1 MGRSAEVSSS
11 IIGRIFMFKQLRW
24 ENTKI
29 GGKYL
34 YVFLVVAVTF
44 LLSIAITYWLLNQT
58 SGTMKN
64 TLVKSEIAL
73 QSSEL
78 VSLYYEK
85 YNQIPEYILLSDDE
99 HLNKYLEGS
108 LKFVAIAKELKPQ
121 LSKEQLEIFNQIIEN
136 NNKLDEY
143 FFSTIVP
150 NVKQINT
157 NEFDQLQKEAYALK
171 MNTNELGNELKSMAT
186 ESNRES
192 LANAQNN
199 IERTII
205 LLVCSGIIS
214 LLISFVLLIFITKKI
229 EVGLKK
235 VVDTSEE
242 IAKGHLDFTPLNISG
257 NDEIGQLSHSINNM
271 GNRLR
276 EMILEVSHIASDV
289 DHQSTTFAQ
298 TSMELQQGSSQVAI
312 TIEELATGV
321 GSQANDISDIS
332 ENMRGFSERLVEVN
346 QDGQTLVT
354 FSEDVLQVSVNGD
367 AQMKQS
373 LQQMNVIQ
381 SVVENSVEKIKNL
394 ELKSQSITEVVTV
407 IKSIADQTNLLALN
421 ASIEAARAGESGK
434 GFAVVASEVKKLADE
449 VSFSVENIS
458 TIVTSIKQETAII
471 SQDLDTGFKQ
481 VYEGT
486 EQIQLTGQYFSEIKE
501 KVTDMTHRV
510 KNISTIF
517 TQFEKSSQDI
527 NNSVENIASISEQ
540 SAAGSQEIS
549 AAVHEQSQSIDN
561 INTSAN
567 TLSEMVERMNQLIS
581 RFKV

>member
-1 MGRSAEVSSS
+1 
-11 IIGRIFMFKQLRW
+11 MFKQLRW

>member
-1 MGRSAEVSSS
+1 
-11 IIGRIFMFKQLRW
+11 MFRQLRW
-24 ENTKI
+24 QNTRI
-29 GGKYL
+29 GGKYF

-58 SGTMKN
+58 SDTMKN

-73 QSSEL
+73 HSSEL
-78 VSLYYEK
+78 ISLYYEK

-108 LKFVAIAKELKPQ
+108 LEFVTIAKELKPQ
-121 LSKEQLEIFNQIIEN
+121 LSNEQLKIFNQIIEN

-150 NVKQINT
+150 NVQQINT

-171 MNTNELGNELKSMAT
+171 MNTKELGNELKSIAT

-192 LANAQNN
+192 LGDAQNN
-199 IERTII
+199 IERTIL
-205 LLVCSGIIS
+205 LLVSSGIIA
-214 LLISFVLLIFITKKI
+214 LLISFGLLIFITKKI
-229 EVGLKK
+229 EAGLKK
-235 VVDTSEE
+235 VVHTSEE
-242 IAKGHLDFTPLNISG
+242 IAKGHLDFTPLKVSG

-271 GNRLR
+271 GTRLR

-332 ENMRGFSERLVEVN
+332 DNMREFSERLIEVN
-346 QDGQTLVT
+346 QDGQTLVA
-354 FSEDVLQVSVNGD
+354 FSDDVLQVSINGD

-373 LQQMNVIQ
+373 LQQMNIIQ

-394 ELKSQSITEVVTV
+394 ELKSQTITEVVTV
-407 IKSIADQTNLLALN
+407 IKSIAEQTNLLALN

-434 GFAVVASEVKKLADE
+434 GFAVVASEVKKLANE
-449 VSFSVENIS
+449 VSHSVENIS
-458 TIVTSIKQETAII
+458 SIVTSIKQETAII
-471 SQDLDTGFKQ
+471 SQELDTGFKQ
-481 VYEGT
+481 VNEGT

-549 AAVHEQSQSIDN
+549 AAVHEQSQSIDS

>member
-1 MGRSAEVSSS
+1 
-11 IIGRIFMFKQLRW
+11 MFKQLRW
-24 ENTKI
+24 QNTKI
-29 GGKYL
+29 GGKYF

-58 SGTMKN
+58 SNTMKN

-171 MNTNELGNELKSMAT
+171 MNTNELGNELKNLAT

-192 LANAQNN
+192 LTDAQNN

-205 LLVCSGIIS
+205 LLVSSGIIS
-214 LLISFVLLIFITKKI
+214 LLISFALLIFITKKI
-229 EVGLKK
+229 ETGLKK

-242 IAKGHLDFTPLNISG
+242 IAKGHLDFTPLEIFG
-257 NDEIGQLSHSINNM
+257 EDEIGQLSQSINNM

-332 ENMRGFSERLVEVN
+332 ENMREFSERLVEVN

-354 FSEDVLQVSVNGD
+354 FSDDVLQVSVNGD

-381 SVVENSVEKIKNL
+381 SVVENSVKKIKNL

-407 IKSIADQTNLLALN
+407 IKSIAEQTNLLALN

-434 GFAVVASEVKKLADE
+434 GFAVVASEVKKLANE
-449 VSFSVENIS
+449 VSHSVENIS
-458 TIVTSIKQETAII
+458 SIVTSIKQETAII
-471 SQDLDTGFKQ
+471 SQELDTGFKQ
-481 VYEGT
+481 VNEGT

-549 AAVHEQSQSIDN
+549 AAVHEQSQSIEN

>member
-1 MGRSAEVSSS
+1 
-11 IIGRIFMFKQLRW
+11 MFKQLRW
-24 ENTKI
+24 QNTKI
-29 GGKYL
+29 GGKYF

-58 SGTMKN
+58 SNTMKN

-171 MNTNELGNELKSMAT
+171 MNTNELGNKLKNLAT

-192 LANAQNN
+192 LTDAQNN

-205 LLVCSGIIS
+205 LLVSSGIIS
-214 LLISFVLLIFITKKI
+214 LLISFALFIFITKKI
-229 EVGLKK
+229 EAGLKK

-242 IAKGHLDFTPLNISG
+242 IAKGHLDFTPLEISG
-257 NDEIGQLSHSINNM
+257 EDEIGQLSQSINNM

-298 TSMELQQGSSQVAI
+298 TSMELQQGSSQVAT

-332 ENMRGFSERLVEVN
+332 ENMREFSERLVEVN

-407 IKSIADQTNLLALN
+407 IKSIAEQTNLLALN

-434 GFAVVASEVKKLADE
+434 GFAVVASEVKKLANE
-449 VSFSVENIS
+449 VSHSVENIS

-471 SQDLDTGFKQ
+471 SQELDTGFKQ
-481 VYEGT
+481 VNEGT

-549 AAVHEQSQSIDN
+549 AAVHEQSQSIEN